1 MPVCRQRLPVPV
13 EFTQYPS
20 SPTLQGDKTANIHLF
35 SRLKHLTFPRC
46 SKMKSKKSKAASK
59 PGQHGAL
66 HHIRHNVMLLLG
78 THAYSLRSG
87 IVRYA
92 REASWILDDTY
103 TSMGIVPVWWQ
114 GDGILALI
122 TNPKDAIAQ
131 QQFSDVPLVD
141 FSKGWISDSMPPRY
155 RAAGM
160 NRPRVLY
167 DNIMIGRMAAEHFV
181 ERGFKHIAL
190 LNGGNYWM
198 EQERIPS
205 FRKTVEASGAKFHE
219 IQYYHHLPRGEH
231 HRPLSDHSS
240 THKWLVKTLRDLPK
254 PVGVAVAADYIAI
267 RVMRACDDAGLS
279 VPEQVAI
286 LGCHNDPF
294 ICDFTPV
301 PLSSIDDDLE
311 RIGYEGAK
319 LLDQIMDGKRG
330 PRAPILIPPKGVV
343 TRMSTNVLAV
353 PDPKV
358 ARAVRFIFEHHQE
371 NNIGT
376 PEVAAAAGLSRSA
389 LDRAFYKY
397 LGRSPAQEILSVRI
411 ESSKKLLLGTKL
423 KAHEIAAQTGFSSIV
438 HFSQAFHR
446 ITGHRPSVYRRQ
458 SSKQD

>member
-1 MPVCRQRLPVPV
+1 MK
-13 EFTQYPS
+13 S
-20 SPTLQGDKTANIHLF
+20 AKSG
-35 SRLKHLTFPRC
+35 SRLQPN
-46 SKMKSKKSKAASK
+46 
-59 PGQHGAL
+59 QHGAL
-66 HHIRHNVMLLLG
+66 HHIRRNVLLLLG
-78 THAYSLRSG
+78 THAHALQSG

-103 TSMGIVPVWWQ
+103 SRMGIVPVWWR
-114 GDGILALI
+114 GDGVLALI
-122 TNPKDAIAQ
+122 TNTKDAIAQ
-131 QQFSDVPLVD
+131 KSFSDVPLVD
-141 FSKGWISDSMPPRY
+141 FSKGWIANSMPAKY
-155 RAAGM
+155 RSAGM

-167 DNIMIGRMAAEHFV
+167 HNAMIGCMAAEHFV
-181 ERGFKHIAL
+181 KKGFKHIAL

-205 FRKTVEASGAKFHE
+205 FRKTVEASGAEFYE
-219 IQYYHHLPRGEH
+219 IQYYRHLPPGGQ

-240 THKWLVKTLRDLPK
+240 THNWLVNALRTLPK
-254 PVGVAVAADYIAI
+254 PLGVAVAADYIAL
-267 RVMRACDDAGLS
+267 RVMRACDDAALS

-294 ICDFTPV
+294 ICDFAPV

-311 RIGYEGAK
+311 RIGYEGAR
-319 LLDQIMDGKRG
+319 LLSQIMDGKRG

-353 PDPKV
+353 PDQKV
-358 ARAVRFIFEHHQE
+358 ARAIRFILEHHRQ

-389 LDRAFYKY
+389 LDRAFNKY
-397 LGRSPAQEILSVRI
+397 LGRSPAQDILAVRV
-411 ESSKKLLLGTKL
+411 ESAKKLLLETKL

-438 HFSQAFHR
+438 HFSQAFSR
-446 ITGHRPSVYRRQ
+446 ITGHRPSVFRRQ
-458 SSKQD
+458 SNRGD